1 MRMAP
6 SFLLTRE
13 QAGRLHGYIQTYRRY
28 AFTSLHPSSERNMAL
43 RVLQAVQ
50 GKLIEAMDQVT
61 TQLALALTKE
71 EIEVLK
77 ATVTILVSLYSQ
89 QPASAERIATLG
101 DLASLKVC
109 LAKY

>member
-6 SFLLTRE
+6 PFLLTHE
-13 QAGRLHGYIQTYRRY
+13 QAGRLHSYIQTYRRY
-28 AFTSLHPSSERNMAL
+28 AFASLQPSAERNMTL

-77 ATVTILVSLYSQ
+77 AIVTILVSLYSQ

-101 DLASLKVC
+101 DLAALKAC
-109 LAKY
+109 LTR